1 MPYSCDKRSAGIC
14 VVLGPKTSAA
24 YFSEYAS
31 GFSSLRPRICRH
43 LPSLATKDDSDRLLA
58 RIIHECRREAAETEA
73 CRGFSQGAMNKWRH
87 VCARRRDGEPAVSWY
102 RDPLRS
108 VEETE
113 REKPRQASGSAAVA
127 GIHELSWLDP
137 PCPLKEVDSV

>member
-1 MPYSCDKRSAGIC
+1 MNAVEKR
-14 VVLGPKTSAA
+14 
-24 YFSEYAS
+24 
-31 GFSSLRPRICRH
+31 LRPKPAVASRKAH
-43 LPSLATKDDSDRLLA
+43 
-58 RIIHECRREAAETEA
+58 
-73 CRGFSQGAMNKWRH
+73 GAMNKWRH

-127 GIHELSWLDP
+127 GIHELCWLDP